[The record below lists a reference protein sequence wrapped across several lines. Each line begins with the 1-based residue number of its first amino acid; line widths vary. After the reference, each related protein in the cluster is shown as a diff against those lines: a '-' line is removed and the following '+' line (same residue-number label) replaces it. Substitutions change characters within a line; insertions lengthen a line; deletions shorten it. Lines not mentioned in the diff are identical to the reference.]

1 MFDNSGLNK
10 DHPLYSTDNKK
21 TLGCMKDEMDGKQ
34 ISKVICLAPKMYSV
48 LTDDSIIKKA
58 KGVSSAVVKN
68 EIEFN
73 DYDNTLK
80 TGEAIYK
87 NNTSFRSF
95 DHQLY
100 TIKTEKKSLSAYE
113 NKRYLLEDGITSYP
127 YGHYKIKQ
135 IQNN

>member
-1 MFDNSGLNK
+1 
-10 DHPLYSTDNKK
+10 
-21 TLGCMKDEMDGKQ
+21 
-34 ISKVICLAPKMYSV
+34 MYTV
-48 LTDDSIIKKA
+48 LTDDTVIKKA
-58 KGVSSAVVKN
+58 KGVSGAVVKN

-73 DYDNTLK
+73 DYYNTLK

-127 YGHYKIKQ
+127 YGYYKIKK
-135 IQNN
+135 